1 LGIRGAL
8 GEMENRR
15 LAVVGAA
22 ATLDAFL
29 ARAIEELRN
38 SAGDTAETNLRRD
51 VSGESFD
58 EDIFEK

>member
-1 LGIRGAL
+1 
-8 GEMENRR
+8 MENRR
-15 LAVVGAA
+15 LAFVVAA

-38 SAGDTAETNLRRD
+38 SAGDTAETNLRGD